1 MANKLNNFP
10 PAGLPV
16 SAGIKTL
23 NRDPRTSSG
32 TGYYVT
38 DALSI
43 DFRIQGFVTDNSAET
58 DAHINE
64 YKKDGVKFIIDTTS
78 IPSAIIGSYESGSS
92 GGYGALAIGDVV
104 VWNGAQNDGAGQWEL
119 WYDASSDGLS
129 GPSGGAFGYVVEEN
143 QFYGYYGSGASG
155 GWNTV
160 GVGNTGPK
168 GDTGPDAL
176 VGAKYVQQGNVA
188 AVNAEGKIRIE
199 NNDSQ
204 HAIRIHRNAA
214 GLNGF
219 VGATSDLIN
228 VFFPNGVAAS
238 NNDTNP
244 KVVVSFYNDTIDQ
257 TFAIRASLRADAIQ
271 ETDGSE
277 LLLDIND
284 DGTYN
289 FFEVLCST
297 SGSGE
302 WSGTGV
308 AWNENDEIYV
318 LALSDGVA
326 GADGTNGAP
335 GVTGQGITFG
345 ANVAGELNI
354 QYLDENGNTF
364 GNLVPTGIVDGATGD
379 PGEVGFLLAA
389 TGSSAGM
396 VAPIYWGNNTD
407 GDTGSV
413 QPGEIYYTN
422 VGGEKII
429 AIHHTPREGSSATP
443 FVFGFTA
450 GDLQSGT
457 EFENKKGS
465 LYFYEQLDKT
475 LLLRSFLKY
484 TQAKCLSSPEIVL
497 LKGITD
503 TQITGVSD
511 AERLG
516 ITLDGS
522 TSKDI
527 FTLISPDGLRGTG
540 ITFGAIVDNKLF
552 LDYVDE
558 NGNTFGRF
566 ESVEGVS
573 GDVGGMNPF
582 NIPYSIQGTT
592 TDATNVPLEQ
602 NLTTTEEVGTNKL
615 ETLSVNVT
623 AGNGDFVA
631 DYIKFPVSNNSQNKS
646 GFLTVFSTTSVEDF
660 GVFRF
665 TTGSITEGDGD
676 NDFVTYGSS
685 AKPLQHVGGN
695 ITQIVGSTPTGFT
708 SGTNVLF
715 AINTDGAK
723 GAGGSAGAGF
733 TYGNEYFITNITAKP
748 EARTDGTELEIGDKW
763 FCTDVGLEFTYL
775 GVSGDGFVNTVA
787 GPGTGPT
794 GDGDYPVVWVQTN
807 NARQGQQGPRGDRGN
822 DGLQGNDGA
831 TGIDTFSTWSSS
843 GLYDERTG
851 VYVTRQQCLL
861 ASPTSEVIINT
872 HWDLLNSGAGATNGF
887 FVVKTGFENVAQIP
901 GLFDL
906 GSDWNSVTSK
916 WSPVVTNTPGVPG
929 SEGDTGPTGDS
940 LIKFVADEQ
949 DDGRVFLDAHIL
961 PEGGD
966 PTDPNDVI
974 ITNILDSSSNEVN
987 FRGPTGPS
995 GNLVGS
1001 NNEIVFINGNTG
1013 EGTNAAIIDDNSG
1026 NERLVLQ
1033 NYREETVSR
1042 NINIVDNRLTLD
1054 CNEPVVH
1061 LRVTG
1066 NETIN
1071 SVNLNNCSNPGD
1083 GTTVYIHQDSGT
1095 VTWNA
1100 NQAAEYLRNNSD
1112 FEEVFVSSQG
1122 FPTPGKIEFGSGEVI
1137 GAFTFKFIVNSP
1149 STLVI
1154 NYVQFVTP
1162 E

>member
-16 SAGIKTL
+16 SAGIKAL

-58 DAHINE
+58 NAHITE

-78 IPSAIIGSYESGSS
+78 IPSAIIGSYESGLS
-92 GGYGALAIGDVV
+92 GGYGALAVGDVV
-104 VWNGAQNDGAGQWEL
+104 VWNGAQGASGQWEL
-119 WYDASSDGLS
+119 WYDASSVGVS
-129 GPSGGAFGYVVEEN
+129 GTSGGAFGYVVEEN
-143 QFYGYYGSGASG
+143 QFYGYFGDVR
-155 GWNTV
+155 GWDTV

-176 VGAKYVQQGNVA
+176 VGAKYVQQANVA

-199 NNDSQ
+199 NDDSQ

-219 VGATSDLIN
+219 AGATSDLIN
-228 VFFPNGVAAS
+228 VFFPNGVSAS
-238 NNDTNP
+238 NDATNP

-257 TFAIRASLRADAIQ
+257 TFAIRASLKAAAIQ
-271 ETDGSE
+271 DTNE
-277 LLLDIND
+277 LLLDVD
-284 DGTYN
+284 TASSYN
-289 FFEVLCST
+289 SFEVLSST
-297 SGSGE
+297 SGSGS

-308 AWNENDEIYV
+308 AWAESDEIYV

-326 GADGTNGAP
+326 GTDGTNGTP

-389 TGSSAGM
+389 TGSCADLS
-396 VAPIYWGNNTD
+396 PIYWGNDTD

-582 NIPYSIQGTT
+582 NIPYVIGGSAGGSPTT
-592 TDATNVPLEQ
+592 GQLRTSEDEFGA
-602 NLTTTEEVGTNKL
+602 L
-615 ETLSVNVT
+615 ETLSVNAT
-623 AGNGDFVA
+623 AGSNDFVA
-631 DYIKFPVSNNSQNKS
+631 DYVEFPVSPNSQNKS

-665 TTGSITEGDGD
+665 TTGSIVDTSSPL
-676 NDFVTYGSS
+676 NRFVTYGS
-685 AKPLQHVGGN
+685 AEKPLQHVGGN
-695 ITQIVGSTPTGFT
+695 ITQIVGPSPTGFPV
-708 SGTNVLF
+708 GTNVLF

-733 TYGNEYFITNITAKP
+733 TYGNEYFITNIAAKP

-807 NARQGQQGPRGDRGN
+807 NARQGQQGPRGDRGIN
-822 DGLQGNDGA
+822 GLQGNDGA

-843 GLYDERTG
+843 GSYDERTG

-861 ASPTSEVIINT
+861 AGVGNENLINAN
-872 HWDLLNSGAGATNGF
+872 WDLLNSGAGATNGF
-887 FVVKTGFENVAQIP
+887 FVVKTGFEDVGQIP
-901 GLFDL
+901 GLFNL
-906 GSDWNSVTSK
+906 GSDWNSVISK

-929 SEGDTGPTGDS
+929 SEGGTGPTGDS

-966 PTDPNDVI
+966 PNDPDDVI
-974 ITNILDSSSNEVN
+974 ITNILDSSNNEVN

-1001 NNEIVFINGNTG
+1001 NNEIVFIKGNTG

-1026 NERLVLQ
+1026 NERLVLR
-1033 NYREETVSR
+1033 NYREETISR
-1042 NINIVDNRLTLD
+1042 NISISDNLLTLD

-1061 LRVTG
+1061 LHATS

-1083 GTTVYIHQDSGT
+1083 GTTIYIHQDGGT

-1100 NQAAEYLRNNSD
+1100 NQATEYLRNNSTFD
-1112 FEEVFVSSQG
+1112 KVFVSSQG
-1122 FPTPGKIEFGSGEVI
+1122 FPTPGKIEFGSGATI
-1137 GAFTFKFIVNSP
+1137 GAFTFKYIVNSP